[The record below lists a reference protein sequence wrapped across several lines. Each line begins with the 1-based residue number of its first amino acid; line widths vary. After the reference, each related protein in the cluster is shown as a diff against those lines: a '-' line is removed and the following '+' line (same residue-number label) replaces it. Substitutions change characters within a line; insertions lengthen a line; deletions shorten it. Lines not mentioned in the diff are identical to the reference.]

1 MKRTLPD
8 KLAQMKKKKFHLEHL
23 DGFEFQ
29 EADQETLD
37 AWFNTKNGNQSKYLY
52 SFAQDGTG
60 GMFCLWSES
69 GSNDLE
75 NGQVVYLSSEG
86 DFGVLAANFDDFLS
100 VLAGGLNLYDL
111 VFYGNTTQYYELIYD
126 DDEILEAKS
135 NHQKLVKWIQ
145 TEYKIRPEM
154 DGPKILERSKH
165 LLAPFKKWVISNMGN
180 Y

>member
-1 MKRTLPD
+1 
-8 KLAQMKKKKFHLEHL
+8 MKKKNFHLSHL

-29 EADQETLD
+29 EADQDTFD
-37 AWFNTKNGNQSKYLY
+37 SWFNTEKGDHSKFLY

-60 GMFCLWSES
+60 GLFCLWNES
-69 GSNDLE
+69 RSNDFQ
-75 NGQVVYLSSEG
+75 NANVVYLSSEG

-111 VFYGNTTQYYELIYD
+111 IFYGNVTPYQDLINDEDEL
-126 DDEILEAKS
+126 LEAKT

-145 TEYKIRPEM
+145 TEFQIRPEM
-154 DGPKILERSKH
+154 DGPKILQRGKH
-165 LLAPFKKWVISNMGN
+165 LLAPFKKWVVSRMGN